1 MKNIRSLARV
11 IRSKNAGPF
20 QLTLDIIFKTPEIFE
35 KVRAGNRITP
45 RKVAELYGIE
55 EDKILD
61 IIFFKPANAVKIV
74 MPRRVA
80 SGSPGDSDVY
90 GAQQHAPLFGL
101 DFEIED

>member
-20 QLTLDIIFKTPEIFE
+20 QLTLDIIFKSPEIFD
-35 KVRAGNRITP
+35 KIQAGNEITP
-45 RKVAELYGIE
+45 RRIAELYGVA

-61 IIFFKPANAVKIV
+61 IIFFKSANAVKIV
-74 MPRRVA
+74 MPRRIA

-90 GAQQHAPLFGL
+90 GAQQHAPLFAL
-101 DFEIED
+101 DFDIED

>member
-1 MKNIRSLARV
+1 MSKIRELARV

-20 QLTLDIIFKTPEIFE
+20 QLTLDIIFKSPEIFRRVE
-35 KVRAGNRITP
+35 NSQELTKARI
-45 RKVAELYGIE
+45 AALYGVE
-55 EDKILD
+55 EDTILS

-74 MPRRVA
+74 MPRRIA

-101 DFEIED
+101 EFSFDV